1 MRYQDHISQ
10 GSGNITEEAAE
21 RLQTLEVRE
30 RGCEVLSSRCD
41 MVAVLMKSQQL
52 WLSAQEQANT
62 EGRGA
67 PGVSLELRSSWHLLG
82 ERQFSLGC
90 ALWWL
95 SHILVADLHACVH
108 GPY

>member
-52 WLSAQEQANT
+52 WLSAQDKYCQVPVTSLSRNSAC
-62 EGRGA
+62 GA
-67 PGVSLELRSSWHLLG
+67 PWDWGFG
-82 ERQFSLGC
+82 INK
-90 ALWWL
+90 
-95 SHILVADLHACVH
+95 HI
-108 GPY
+108 